1 MKNLIIVL
9 TLGVLLALAASQGS
23 AIYAGIPVFAL
34 CAALAF
40 LVQWLAFIPAYRFQT
55 EKFYDL
61 TGSFT
66 YLSVV
71 ALALTLSGASDPRS
85 QLLALC
91 VAVWAVRLGTFL
103 FRRILQDG
111 EDTRFAK
118 IKPDAMRFFF
128 TWTLQGLWVLM
139 TASCA
144 LAGITS
150 ANRVELGLIDGIG
163 LALFVIGFLIE
174 AVADHQKR
182 VFRERE
188 GSDGFITTGLWAYSR
203 HPNYFGEI
211 MLWCGIA
218 LLALP
223 TFIGWQWV
231 TLVSPVFVYV
241 LLTRISGVPLL
252 ERKSDKRWG
261 EDPSYQAYKART
273 SVLVLRPRRES

>member
-1 MKNLIIVL
+1 MKNLAIVIVL
-9 TLGVLLALAASQGS
+9 GSVLAVAASQGS
-23 AIYAGIPVFAL
+23 AVYAGVPVFAL
-34 CAALAF
+34 CAVLAF
-40 LVQWLAFIPAYRFQT
+40 SVQWLAFIPAYRSQT
-55 EKFYDL
+55 EKYYDL

-71 ALALTLSGASDPRS
+71 AVALVLSGAMDLRS

-91 VAVWAVRLGTFL
+91 VAVWAIRLGSFL
-103 FRRILQDG
+103 FRRIMQDG

-150 ANRVELGLIDGIG
+150 TTRVELSLFDSIG
-163 LALFVIGFLIE
+163 LSLFVGGFLIE
-174 AVADHQKR
+174 AVADYQKR
-182 VFRERE
+182 IFRAQE
-188 GSDGFITTGLWAYSR
+188 GSGGFITTGLWAYSR

-223 TFIGWQWV
+223 TFSGWQWV
-231 TLVSPVFVYV
+231 TLVSPLFVYV

-261 EDPSYQAYKART
+261 EDPEYQAYKART
-273 SVLVLRPRRES
+273 PVLMPRLR

>member
-261 EDPSYQAYKART
+261 EDPNYQAYKART

>member
-1 MKNLIIVL
+1 MKNLLIVVV
-9 TLGVLLALAASQGS
+9 LGVLLATAASQGS
-23 AIYAGIPVFAL
+23 ATYAGVPVFAL
-34 CAALAF
+34 CAVLAF
-40 LVQWLAFIPAYRFQT
+40 SVQWLAFIPAYRSQT
-55 EKFYDL
+55 EKYYDL

-66 YLSVV
+66 YLRAVT
-71 ALALTLSGASDPRS
+71 LALVLSGTLDLRS

-91 VAVWAVRLGTFL
+91 VAVWAIRLGTFL
-103 FRRILQDG
+103 FRRIMQDG

-150 ANRVELGLIDGIG
+150 TQRVELGLADSIG
-163 LALFVIGFLIE
+163 LVFFVVGFLIE
-174 AVADHQKR
+174 VVADHQKR
-182 VFRERE
+182 VFRAQQ
-188 GSDGFITTGLWAYSR
+188 GSEGFITSGLWAYSR

-223 TFIGWQWV
+223 TFSGWQWV

-241 LLTRISGVPLL
+241 LLTRVSGVPLL

-261 EDPSYQAYKART
+261 ENPQYQAYKART
-273 SVLVLRPRRES
+273 PVLIPGLR